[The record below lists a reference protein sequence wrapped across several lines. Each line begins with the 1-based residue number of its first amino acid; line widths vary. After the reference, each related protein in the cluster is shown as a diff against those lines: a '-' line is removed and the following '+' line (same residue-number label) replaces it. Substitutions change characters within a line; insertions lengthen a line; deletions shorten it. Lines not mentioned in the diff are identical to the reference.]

1 MKKDAGGFNARAEE
15 LLERYAGLV
24 YRLAFARTRSRE
36 GAEDVFQEV
45 FLRLVAKRP
54 QLETEEHE
62 KAWFCRVTINCAN
75 SYWRNPFRRRTQ
87 PLEDTGEL
95 TAPPPE
101 GGSELDAC
109 LDRLSPELRV
119 VVHLY
124 YYEGYSTPEIAG
136 LLGKK
141 ESAVRMRLMRARR
154 QLRDFLEEGGNS
166 CV

>member
-1 MKKDAGGFNARAEE
+1 MKDDVSGFNARAEE

-101 GGSELDAC
+101 GESELDAC

>member
-1 MKKDAGGFNARAEE
+1 MKEDPQGFNRRAEE
-15 LLERYAGLV
+15 LLDKYAALV

-45 FLRLVAKRP
+45 FLRLVSKRP
-54 QLETEEHE
+54 RLDSEEHE

-75 SYWRNPFRRRTQ
+75 SYWRNPFRRWTQ
-87 PLEDTGEL
+87 PLEEMGEL

-101 GGSELDAC
+101 AGSALDAC
-109 LDRLSPELRV
+109 LDRLSPDLRV
-119 VVHLY
+119 VIHLY

-136 LLGKK
+136 LLKK
-141 ESAVRMRLMRARR
+141 SESAVRMRLMRARR
-154 QLRDFLEEGGNS
+154 QLRDYLEKGGNP

>member
-1 MKKDAGGFNARAEE
+1 MKKDDDEFNARAEE

-24 YRLAFARTRSRE
+24 YRLAFARTRSKE

-45 FLRLVAKRP
+45 FLRLVSKRP
-54 QLETEEHE
+54 ELENESHE

-87 PLEDTGEL
+87 SLEDTEEL
-95 TAPPPE
+95 TAPPLE
-101 GGSELDAC
+101 AGGELDAC

-124 YYEGYSTPEIAG
+124 YYEGYSSPEIAG

-154 QLRDFLEEGGNS
+154 QLRDYLEGGGNF